1 MRLLSLLIFL
11 FASNSTPA
19 QTWDTAWNLESADGK
34 GLFGGSV
41 DGGFDVN
48 QDGFDDFLVGAPA
61 TVVNGVLYSGATFV
75 RSGKDGSSIYELFG
89 TDLPGTQFGGLFGD
103 SVSWISD
110 LNGDAIPDFIVGAR
124 NKATPAVG
132 DGEVIVYSGADGTVI
147 HNLVRSHSYIRGF
160 GSQVAP
166 AGDLDGDGVPD
177 ILVGAEDTYSGGT
190 YTGAILVFSGASGA
204 ELLRINGNQVGEKFG
219 STLAFL
225 GDVNSDGSPDYLV
238 GAFAYDVGFSINVG
252 QARLFSGATGTLL
265 YEYTGMQQNDRLG
278 VCVAGGSDLNGD
290 AVPDFLIASNGIG
303 SIGAVSAYSGLD
315 GSIMFQLT
323 GEVVSS
329 YGQSICLLN
338 DVDGDGVSEIVIGAD
353 GFDHNS
359 NIFDAEGSVY
369 LYSGATQFLMNRFDG
384 ELDGQRF
391 GTAVASS
398 GDVSLSG
405 TSGIIVGSTGYS
417 STGVFDGGQVHV
429 YFDSSSPSADDE
441 DADALW
447 YFREIGLG
455 TDPLDQDTDDDG
467 LSDGEEHFGT
477 GPNAVAFTDPLLL
490 DSDADG
496 IQDGTE
502 LGVDSIVWTGN
513 PPTIQGT
520 DPLIFQPD
528 LDALTTTDPNA
539 VDSDGGGVPDGGED
553 LNSNGRI
560 DLYETDP
567 NNLADDRIPGLIS
580 SDWTTVSNS
589 SAQVTALT
597 LDFGMDYAGH
607 NFRILGSL
615 TGSAPGFAYQGVSI
629 PLIFD
634 SLTTVLASG
643 GIPVM
648 FVNFGGQLDAQGLA
662 LAYLAT
668 RPGEISAFVG
678 QSVWFAAVSIDP
690 VSGLLSNATV
700 AVSLDLIP

>member
-1 MRLLSLLIFL
+1 MRLLSLLFFL
-11 FASNSTPA
+11 FASNSTPS

-48 QDGFDDFLVGAPA
+48 QDGFDDFLIGAPA

-124 NKATPAVG
+124 NKATPSVG
-132 DGEVIVYSGADGTVI
+132 DGEVIVYSGADASVI

-166 AGDLDGDGVPD
+166 AGDLDNDGVPD

-190 YTGAILVFSGASGA
+190 YTGAILVFSGASGV
-204 ELLRINGNQVGEKFG
+204 ELLRIDGKQVGEKFG
-219 STLAFL
+219 STLACV

-238 GAFAYDVGFSINVG
+238 GAFAYDVGFSISVG
-252 QARLFSGATGTLL
+252 QARLYSGATGALL
-265 YEYTGMQQNDRLG
+265 YEYTGIQQHDSLG

-290 AVPDFLIASNGIG
+290 ATPDFLIASGGIG
-303 SIGAVSAYSGLD
+303 WTGSVVAYSGLD
-315 GSIMFQLT
+315 GTMLFQLS
-323 GEVVSS
+323 GEASS
-329 YGQSICLLN
+329 AFGQTMCLLN
-338 DVDGDGVSEIVIGAD
+338 DLDGDGVPEIVIGAY
-353 GFDHNS
+353 GFDHNG

-369 LYSGATQFLMNRFDG
+369 LYSGATQLLMNRFDG
-384 ELDGQRF
+384 GIDGQQF
-391 GTAVASS
+391 GKAVAPS
-398 GDVSLSG
+398 GDVTLSG
-405 TSGIIVGSTGYS
+405 ISGIMVGSSGFS
-417 STGVFDGGQVHV
+417 SAGIADGGQVHV
-429 YFDSSSPSADDE
+429 YFDSSLPSCADD
-441 DADALW
+441 DGDALW
-447 YFREIGLG
+447 YFREVGLG

-467 LSDGEEHFGT
+467 LSDGEEHFGI
-477 GPNAVAFTDPLLL
+477 GPNLTAFTDPMLL

-539 VDSDGGGVPDGGED
+539 VDSDGGGIPDGGED
-553 LNSNGRI
+553 LNRNGRV

-567 NNLADDRIPGLIS
+567 NNLADDRIPGFLA
-580 SDWTTVSNS
+580 SDWQTVSNS
-589 SAQVTALT
+589 TAQVTALT

-615 TGSAPGFAYQGVSI
+615 TGSSPGFAYQGVSI

-648 FVNFGGQLDAQGLA
+648 FINFGGQLDAQGVA

-690 VSGLLSNATV
+690 ISGLLSNATV